1 MKMNREEKEL
11 ARKRV
16 GNSLK
21 INRAFQIFIAGG
33 TIVCVNLSLF
43 GGIGVIYNSKGDIYL
58 ILLGLLGI
66 VNAILL
72 VFGLIGKFQELGDK
86 QKLLEG
92 ENQRLSSYTVADYK
106 NDHPNMFKK

>member
-58 ILLGLLGI
+58 IFLGLLGI

-72 VFGLIGKFQELGDK
+72 VFGVIGKFTELSDK
-86 QKLLEG
+86 VELLEV
-92 ENQRLSSYTVADYK
+92 EHQRLSSYTVADYK
-106 NDHPNMFKK
+106 NDHPDMFKK